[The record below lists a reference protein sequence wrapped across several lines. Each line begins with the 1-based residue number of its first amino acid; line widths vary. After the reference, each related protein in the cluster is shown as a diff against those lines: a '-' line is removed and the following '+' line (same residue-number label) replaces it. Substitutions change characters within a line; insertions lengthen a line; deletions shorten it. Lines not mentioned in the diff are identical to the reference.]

1 MSSPRVCSIVSCAY
15 AEGQPGVRGVSRLRG
30 NLAELVCHVVKL
42 HGMYRGRSE
51 KISDKYLMFGCQG
64 DADEK
69 KNDAHLGS

>member
-1 MSSPRVCSIVSCAY
+1 M
-15 AEGQPGVRGVSRLRG
+15 RGVSRLRG
-30 NLAELVCHVVKL
+30 NLAEPVCHVVKL
-42 HGMYRGRSE
+42 HNMYRGRSE